1 MVQKY
6 DELQSE
12 SSDSPLVPEG
22 KSWSTIAIIICKLLY
37 LNHHSVQSV
46 KLVLGWRN
54 DAMQGFVTPLYR
66 RHAGAM
72 CSPSFFKMGQM
83 GILNMI
89 KCVAPFHNLIC
100 EPVNMLQLQ
109 NQSKCQLCLRRSALD
124 RTSHHCPECFC
135 GYTII
140 NLHSLMVPSALKNII
155 IYTYRSRQ
163 IKTKDKW
170 LFCFLY
176 FQKNKSK
183 NKII

>member
-66 RHAGAM
+66 RAGAM
-72 CSPSFFKMGQM
+72 CSPS
-83 GILNMI
+83 
-89 KCVAPFHNLIC
+89 CVAPFHVLIC

-140 NLHSLMVPSALKNII
+140 NLHSLMVPSALNKHNYI
-155 IYTYRSRQ
+155 IYIRIDQ
-163 IKTKDKW
+163 D
-170 LFCFLY
+170 
-176 FQKNKSK
+176 KSK
-183 NKII
+183 LKTNNCFASCISKRTNPKKTNIHN